1 MSGIDCYWCHLT
13 IDDSTIVRSAN
24 DQASSM
30 LEPNPLIGAQLTEV
44 ASWFRLKWLKNVPV
58 SRLIK
63 TTISEKILLDVIP
76 CQENQGWFDIYFRHL
91 NDFIDRIHL
100 WCEDINGVIS
110 LQKFIDT
117 SCDGIVV
124 SNGEGT
130 ILTANSAFF
139 NISDLSREMVVG
151 KSTEQLLNDGIIPCP
166 SLTQAVKKHEVFSSV
181 MKFTNG
187 KEAVVS
193 STPLTDKTGKV
204 IRVISNVRDISE
216 LNSLH
221 EKLRNAKDLATG
233 FQRELKAITLKSS
246 LQQGLIR
253 SRIMEQLYELVRK
266 VADTD
271 LTLLITGESG
281 VGKTALAK
289 FIHSINERQ
298 AKGNFIHINC
308 SALPETLLE
317 SELFGYEEGSF
328 TGARKSKVGM
338 FELANNGTL
347 FLDEIG
353 DMPLSLQAKLLNV
366 LQEGKFYRVGGT
378 KEISVDV
385 RIITATNTKLHELIN
400 KGQFRQDL
408 FYRLNVIPIR
418 IPSLAERKED
428 IPPLINYYLAKSN
441 QRYKKKKTLSPE
453 ALDIMLRY
461 DWPGNIRELINLI
474 ERMVVIVDAPII
486 ELRHIMEV
494 ADNSDLA
501 NHIHTSRKLSNLK
514 DEYTL
519 LKSGLS
525 LKEIVAEIEEEIIE
539 EAVAKSGS
547 LKAASEILKVNIT
560 TLIRKR
566 GKRLNNA
573 I

>member
-1 MSGIDCYWCHLT
+1 MSGIDGYWCHLT
-13 IDDSTIVRSAN
+13 IDDATIIRAAN

-30 LEPNPLIGAQLTEV
+30 LESTPLIGSQLTEAV
-44 ASWFRLKWLKNVPV
+44 SWFLLKWLRNEPV
-58 SRLIK
+58 SRLVK
-63 TTISEKILLDVIP
+63 TSISEKILLDIIP
-76 CQENQGWFDIYFRHL
+76 CKGKEGWFDIFFRRF
-91 NDFIDRIHL
+91 NDFIDRAHL

-110 LQKFIDT
+110 MQKFIDT

-124 SNGEGT
+124 SDGEGT

-139 NISDLSREMVVG
+139 SISGFSREMVVG
-151 KSTEQLLNDGIIPCP
+151 KSVDQLLNDGIIPCP
-166 SLTQAVKKHEVFSSV
+166 SLTQAIKKHEVFSSV

-233 FQRELKAITLKSS
+233 FQRELKAITAKSGMH
-246 LQQGLIR
+246 QNLIR
-253 SRIMEQLYELVRK
+253 SSVMEQLFELVRK

-271 LTLLITGESG
+271 LSLLITGESG

-298 AKGNFIHINC
+298 VKGNFIHINC

-328 TGARKSKVGM
+328 TGARRSKVGM

-378 KEISVDV
+378 KEITVDV
-385 RIITATNTKLHELIN
+385 RIISATNTKLHELIN

-441 QRYKKKKTLSPE
+441 QRYKKKKTISPE
-453 ALDIMLRY
+453 ALDILLHY
-461 DWPGNIRELINLI
+461 SWPGNIRELINLI
-474 ERMVVIVDAPII
+474 ERMVVIVDAPTI
-486 ELRHIMEV
+486 ELRHMMEV
-494 ADNSDLA
+494 AENTDLA
-501 NHIHTSRKLSNLK
+501 NHIHTSGKLSALK

-519 LKSGLS
+519 LQSGLS
-525 LKEIVAEIEEEIIE
+525 LKEIVAGIEEEIIE
-539 EAVAKSGS
+539 EAIANSGS